1 MIEFH
6 CQFCTKLIRAGDEH
20 AGKHGTC
27 PSCHQKVYIPT
38 PENQI
43 ELLKVEP
50 LDLAAEAEQR
60 RLDAEAKAVARRVL
74 HERDAEPVGPRGAAA
89 PISSVG
95 PSPAETEALVIQY
108 VLTMA
113 QGGLERAQQ
122 LAADIRRHMKTAEP
136 IIQRLSMDEIP
147 PPQLTKV
154 PRPVLNGFLKQ
165 LLHK

>member
-27 PSCHQKVYIPT
+27 PSCHQKVYIPS
-38 PENQI
+38 PESQI
-43 ELLKVEP
+43 ELLTVEP
-50 LDLAAEAEQR
+50 LDAKAEAEQR

-74 HERDAEPVGPRGAAA
+74 HERDTDASGPRGGAA
-89 PISSVG
+89 PASSVG
-95 PSPAETEALVIQY
+95 PSPAEMEALVIQF

-113 QGGLERAQQ
+113 QGGLERAEQ
-122 LAADIRRHMKTAEP
+122 LANDIRRHMKTAEP

-154 PRPVLNGFLKQ
+154 PRPVMNGFLKQ
-165 LLHK
+165 LMHK